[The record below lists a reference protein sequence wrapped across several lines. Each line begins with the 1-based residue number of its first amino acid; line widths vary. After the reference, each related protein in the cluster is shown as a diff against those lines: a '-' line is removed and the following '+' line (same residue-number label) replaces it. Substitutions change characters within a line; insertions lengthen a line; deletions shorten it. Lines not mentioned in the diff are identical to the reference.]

1 MKNLKYRR
9 LKLIYTSKLAL
20 FQESC
25 KKKLSLPTD
34 FVHKKNPE
42 IFPSSPQTKVF
53 RTFRLELSNE
63 CSWQEYSLDTE
74 LQILNYIDIDIVFVL
89 FFLFVFVLFFDF
101 VKVQSFFKQLSNPIW
116 ATASYFDIV
125 HLQNP
130 MVVMLNV
137 HS

>member
-74 LQILNYIDIDIVFVL
+74 L
-89 FFLFVFVLFFDF
+89 
-101 VKVQSFFKQLSNPIW
+101 
-116 ATASYFDIV
+116 
-125 HLQNP
+125 
-130 MVVMLNV
+130 
-137 HS
+137 